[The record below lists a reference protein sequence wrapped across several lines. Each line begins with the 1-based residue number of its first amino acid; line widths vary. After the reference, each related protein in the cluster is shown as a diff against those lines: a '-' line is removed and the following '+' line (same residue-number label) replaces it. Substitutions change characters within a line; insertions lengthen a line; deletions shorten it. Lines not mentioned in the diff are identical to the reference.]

1 MEPSISTMKLE
12 DYTSQRL
19 VEPGGTEVENP
30 ALLGSPTGG
39 LFDMKFFHRYIQ
51 TRYILKAQQ

>member
-1 MEPSISTMKLE
+1 MPPMKLE

-30 ALLGSPTGG
+30 AMLGSPTGG
-39 LFDMKFFHRYIQ
+39 LFDIKSVSRDI
-51 TRYILKAQQ
+51 